1 MRCESQDMTAIP
13 LEVFVPQVFPPGSS
27 LSSSVPTTSTCFPF
41 LFAWCCGGSVVE
53 TLHGHKFSSG
63 PKVGVPEINSRVDGT
78 ALAVARSKA
87 DQPHFNGHESWHSPV
102 PRSDL
107 STACTIAISGK

>member
-1 MRCESQDMTAIP
+1 MTAIP

-27 LSSSVPTTSTCFPF
+27 RPSSIPTPSTCFLF
-41 LFAWCCGGSVVE
+41 LFAWCGGESVVG

-63 PKVGVPEINSRVDGT
+63 PKVGVPEINSRVHGT
-78 ALAVARSKA
+78 ALAAARSKA
-87 DQPHFNGHESWHSPV
+87 DQPHFNGRESRHSPV

>member
-27 LSSSVPTTSTCFPF
+27 RPSSVPTPRTCYPFP
-41 LFAWCCGGSVVE
+41 FAWCGGGSVFR

-63 PKVGVPEINSRVDGT
+63 PKVGVPEIDSRVDGT
-78 ALAVARSKA
+78 ALATARSRA
-87 DQPHFNGHESWHSPV
+87 DQPHFIGRESRLSPV

>member
-1 MRCESQDMTAIP
+1 MRCESQDMTVIP

-27 LSSSVPTTSTCFPF
+27 RPSSVPTPSTCFP
-41 LFAWCCGGSVVE
+41 LSFAWCGGGSVVGI
-53 TLHGHKFSSG
+53 LHGHKFSSG

-78 ALAVARSKA
+78 ALAASRSKA
-87 DQPHFNGHESWHSPV
+87 DQPHLIGHKSWHSPV

-107 STACTIAISGK
+107 STACTIAISGE

>member
-27 LSSSVPTTSTCFPF
+27 RPSSVPTPSTCFPF
-41 LFAWCCGGSVVE
+41 SFAWCGGGSVVG
-53 TLHGHKFSSG
+53 TLHWHKFSSG
-63 PKVGVPEINSRVDGT
+63 PKVGVSEINSRVDGT
-78 ALAVARSKA
+78 ARAARSTV
-87 DQPHFNGHESWHSPV
+87 DQPHLIGCESRHSPV
-102 PRSDL
+102 PRFDL